1 MNLMLQPLLLTLTL
15 DKCIGKG
22 SFDISL
28 SGIYQGKSIIK
39 NVKSIFFGIVYIS
52 INNYLNKKIVIKV
65 CVACVPNY
73 KQP

>member
-28 SGIYQGKSIIK
+28 SGIYQGRASLKMLK
-39 NVKSIFFGIVYIS
+39 VFFLELSTSV
-52 INNYLNKKIVIKV
+52 
-65 CVACVPNY
+65 
-73 KQP
+73 